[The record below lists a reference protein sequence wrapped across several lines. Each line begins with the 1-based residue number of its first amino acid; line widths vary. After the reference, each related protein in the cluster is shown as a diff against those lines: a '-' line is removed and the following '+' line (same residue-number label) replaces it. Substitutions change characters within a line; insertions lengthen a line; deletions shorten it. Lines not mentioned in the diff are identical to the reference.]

1 MLTVNQKNAKNWNIA
16 VALSFDWSNGWGSNF
31 QKMSKLVF
39 LVFFCFSVKAILL
52 WEHFFDFHV
61 FFNIH
66 PSEST
71 QNSCFFEKVNQ
82 STHTLGKRFPKS
94 CYFCVKIRCFPCFS
108 VFTSVCKISYFMK
121 IPETPLQ
128 KASKITSKI
137 VIFWKCLKTPPTI
150 NVSNHFKYYGFEWYV
165 HFLNDTKNIRFSSFL
180 MRLLVVNSKRCPK
193 RSFFTVFEYDP

>member
-1 MLTVNQKNAKNWNIA
+1 MRTLFW
-16 VALSFDWSNGWGSNF
+16 
-31 QKMSKLVF
+31 
-39 LVFFCFSVKAILL
+39 FSC
-52 WEHFFDFHV
+52 

>member
-1 MLTVNQKNAKNWNIA
+1 MQKTGKSLQPTSLTRPTGEDRTFRKCRNSCFW
-16 VALSFDWSNGWGSNF
+16 
-31 QKMSKLVF
+31 
-39 LVFFCFSVKAILL
+39 CFSVFLL
-52 WEHFFDFHV
+52 RRYCFENTFLIFMFFLTFTLQNQHKIHV
-61 FFNIH
+61 
-66 PSEST
+66 
-71 QNSCFFEKVNQ
+71 FFEKVNQ

-150 NVSNHFKYYGFEWYV
+150 NVSNHFKYYGFE
-165 HFLNDTKNIRFSSFL
+165 
-180 MRLLVVNSKRCPK
+180 
-193 RSFFTVFEYDP
+193 